1 MIKFS
6 IYPFFSRANSLNAI
20 KILANPLIAIDPTC
34 HRHKKIP
41 SMPFSGIQGI
51 GENFNGIQGINSIG
65 DGCNLNWRC
74 HFIVFSALFRLTRK
88 YYILVGLDIYNLS
101 ANYNGRK
108 HWSMKARNLWS
119 FWSTL
124 GRERSTTS
132 TKSCSLSSVP
142 NEWQLHLSL
151 EMCRFTCCQVWELL
165 NCECTEFLIYFSM

>member
-1 MIKFS
+1 MMAVIW
-6 IYPFFSRANSLNAI
+6 
-20 KILANPLIAIDPTC
+20 
-34 HRHKKIP
+34 
-41 SMPFSGIQGI
+41 
-51 GENFNGIQGINSIG
+51 IG
-65 DGCNLNWRC
+65 DGTSLY
-74 HFIVFSALFRLTRK
+74 FQLLFRLTWK
-88 YYILVGLDIYNLS
+88 CYILVGLDIYNLS

-151 EMCRFTCCQVWELL
+151 EHGLIIRPVTGNRRPPVPVYRSDLAGYRSEPVKSKF
-165 NCECTEFLIYFSM
+165 EFKLPSSTGSYRYTGRLHRYM

>member
-1 MIKFS
+1 
-6 IYPFFSRANSLNAI
+6 
-20 KILANPLIAIDPTC
+20 
-34 HRHKKIP
+34 
-41 SMPFSGIQGI
+41 MPVIW
-51 GENFNGIQGINSIG
+51 IG
-65 DGCNLNWRC
+65 DATSLCFQL
-74 HFIVFSALFRLTRK
+74 LFRLTRK

-165 NCECTEFLIYFSM
+165 NCECTWVFNLFLRVKLSKFYSYLYFRKRMLLQDEGDDI